1 MGMSRAQKQAEIQE
15 LNERFER
22 DETIIITHYS
32 GLSVAEIT
40 DLRAQLRA
48 EGASLKVTKNT
59 LAKIAIKG
67 TKFEETT
74 DLFSGPTAV
83 ASSQDPVAA
92 AKAVHKYAKDND
104 KLIIIGGAMG
114 SQVLDVAGVKALAA
128 MPSLDELRGKLVGL
142 LVAPATKIARVL
154 QAPAQQM
161 VGVTKAYG
169 EKS

>member
-1 MGMSRAQKQAEIQE
+1 M
-15 LNERFER
+15 
-22 DETIIITHYS
+22 
-32 GLSVAEIT
+32 SVAEIT